1 MSYPLSTD
9 EMYYDYD
16 EHMYVLT
23 ADYVTKKTG
32 VNLILMINSPYITD
46 KNTAV
51 KNLLTDISRQIYS
64 FVYSYNVPYNDYQE
78 YLMAKSEIAR
88 DLIRIALLKQLGYI
102 IRNGKINEFVG
113 TNVSFNQS
121 NAATPLEDMRGARS
135 IHPEAIQTLSRP
147 LENGEKLL
155 YSGRYML
162 PWEISYRVGY

>member
-1 MSYPLSTD
+1 MLPLTAKD
-9 EMYYDYD
+9 MYYDYD

-23 ADYVTKKTG
+23 ADYVMKKTG
-32 VNLILMINSPYITD
+32 VNLILLVNSPYITD
-46 KNTAV
+46 QNVAV

-64 FVYSYNVPYNDYQE
+64 FVYSYNVPYNEYQE
-78 YLMAKSEIAR
+78 YLMAKSEMAR
-88 DLIRIALLKQLGYI
+88 ELIRIALLKQLGYI

-155 YSGRYML
+155 YNGRYRL
-162 PWEISYRVGY
+162 PHQINYRVGY